1 MLWILM
7 SKWEGKPQLR
17 FLSYTVLNDN
27 ESCFKKINT
36 HLRMQQMKKKVTLN
50 VRCKLVII
58 LYLFPDY
65 AEGIKN
71 LNYTCAYS
79 VQGYRFSNFG

>member
-1 MLWILM
+1 MFNKSRMLWILV
-7 SKWEGKPQLR
+7 SKWEAKPQLR

-58 LYLFPDY
+58 LYLFPDVHGP
-65 AEGIKN
+65 ESLKLRGRI
-71 LNYTCAYS
+71 
-79 VQGYRFSNFG
+79 